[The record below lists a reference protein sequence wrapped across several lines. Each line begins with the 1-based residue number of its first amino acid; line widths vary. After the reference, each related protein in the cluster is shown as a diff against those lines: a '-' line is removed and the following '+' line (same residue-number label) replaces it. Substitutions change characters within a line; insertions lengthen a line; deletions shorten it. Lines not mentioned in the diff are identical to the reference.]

1 MGDDDDLKLK
11 VKMTRG
17 GDSGNKE
24 TMTATVSAPTVDD
37 LNDRVTKLKD
47 RMDEWA
53 LKFRSI
59 QPEQERMLADDQSR
73 LGETEA

>member
-1 MGDDDDLKLK
+1 MPDDDLKLT
-11 VKMTRG
+11 VKMTRA

-24 TMTATVSAPTVDD
+24 TMKATVSAPTVDD

-53 LKFRSI
+53 LEFRNI
-59 QPEQERMLADDQSR
+59 QPEQDRMLADDQSR
-73 LGETEA
+73 LREAEA

>member
-1 MGDDDDLKLK
+1 MTDDDLELT

-24 TMTATVSAPTVDD
+24 TMKAQVSAPTVDELD
-37 LNDRVTKLKD
+37 ERVRNLKEK
-47 RMDEWA
+47 MDDWA
-53 LKFRSI
+53 LEFRSI
-59 QPEQERMLADDQSR
+59 QPEERRMLAEDQST

>member
-1 MGDDDDLKLK
+1 MSDDDLELT

-24 TMTATVSAPTVDD
+24 TMKAIVSAPTVDELD
-37 LNDRVTKLKD
+37 ERVTNLKEK
-47 RMDEWA
+47 MDEWA
-53 LKFRSI
+53 LEFRSI
-59 QPEQERMLADDQSR
+59 QPAEERMLADDQSR